1 MDLRPGTM
9 KLHARYSALNLLRA
23 AWRDHTDWVP
33 AWSDAEPKPRYDVI
47 VIGGGGHGLATA
59 YYLAKNHG
67 ITNVAVIEKG
77 WIGGGNTGRN
87 TTIVRSNYL
96 FPESAR
102 LYDFS
107 VHLFENLSKELNFN
121 IMFSQRGVI
130 TLAHTR
136 HDLDNVSRWANAMR
150 FNGID
155 ADMLDAGQVQKL
167 APRLNFGPDARFPI
181 LGGFIQRRAGP
192 ARHDA
197 VAWSYAR
204 GASALGVDIIQN
216 CAVTGFIKNDGRVV
230 GVTTHHKGVARE
242 IRAEK
247 VAMAVAGH
255 SSHVAAMA
263 GLSLPVT
270 SYTLQAMVSEPIKPV
285 LDTVVLSPAVGTYW
299 SQSDK
304 GEVVIGG
311 ALDHFPSYGQ
321 RGSFG
326 ITQQVLAATVEM
338 FPSFGRL
345 RLMRQWGGIVDV
357 VQDSSPII
365 GATPV
370 PGLYI
375 NCGWG
380 TGGFKSIPV
389 GGWTLAHLL
398 ATGKTHELAE
408 PFQLDRFRTGRLI
421 DEAAAAGIAH

>member
-1 MDLRPGTM
+1 M

-23 AWRDHTDWVP
+23 AWRDHTDWEP

-216 CAVTGFIKNDGRVV
+216 CAVTGFIKNDGKVV

>member
-1 MDLRPGTM
+1 MDLSPGNM